1 MTLTEL
7 YRAAFDVYGEV
18 TQIIVGIEELSELQK
33 ELCKHYRGFDNID
46 KIAEETA
53 DALMVIF
60 EQIECLG
67 IHNAVSEK
75 FKEKACRLAERL
87 GISNFE
93 YEPPEMLKCKLPDG
107 IKIRIDGENDFDACR
122 YRPIKGYRN
131 VTVTHDV
138 CQVCGHNEISWIA
151 QEDTEEF
158 DPNEEDEAE

>member
-7 YRAAFDVYGEV
+7 YRTAFDTYGEV

-33 ELCKHYRGFDNID
+33 ELCKHYRGFDNLD

-75 FKEKACRLAERL
+75 FKEKACRLAARL

-93 YEPPEMLKCKLPDG
+93 YEPPEALKCKLPDG
-107 IKIRIDGENDFDACR
+107 TKIRIDGENDFDACH
-122 YRPIKGYRN
+122 YKNIEAYRN
-131 VTVTHDV
+131 VSVFVDR
-138 CQVCGHNEISWIA
+138 CKKCGHTEISWIR
-151 QEDTEEF
+151 QEDTEEI
-158 DPNEEDEAE
+158 EVYE